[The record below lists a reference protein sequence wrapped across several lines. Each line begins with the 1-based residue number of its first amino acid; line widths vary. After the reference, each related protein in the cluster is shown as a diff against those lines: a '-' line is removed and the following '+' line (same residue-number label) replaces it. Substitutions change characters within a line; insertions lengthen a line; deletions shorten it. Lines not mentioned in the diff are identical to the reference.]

1 MPTTISGST
10 GINQTTFTATTLNSS
25 SGAINATIGATTP
38 STGAFTTLS
47 ATGNAT
53 VGGSLSTGWGTSWN
67 TVTGGPS
74 GATIATAFGEIDT
87 YVGVTRNNSAT
98 RSGTGAGIEIS
109 GTSVSLNHVSAGV
122 LDSQAVLSSTGLAVT
137 GALSTSSYI
146 SALAGAGLR
155 AYRADG
161 ATYGEITHGAAG
173 TGLIYN
179 DANGDGHVWRLSG
192 TDSLTLNGSG
202 NLGLGVTPSAWGNAF
217 KALQVG
223 TTGALSY
230 NTSTFRISNGWYYD
244 STGTPKYIQTS
255 GSYVLSYQLDA
266 TGGHQW
272 YTAPGGTAGNPITF
286 TQAMTLDA
294 SGNLLVGSIVA
305 AGTSGGGIAAL
316 GLNSQIT
323 YRASG
328 ATAGKFRFTA
338 ADTSNAFLVYNNSNV
353 GMYMSDGATVWTA
366 NSDERLKTDLIPI
379 TDALTKVASLRTV
392 TGRYKTDEVGVSR
405 SFLIAQDV
413 IKVLPEAVSTH
424 KLPNDDTE
432 YLGVG
437 YSDLIPLALAAI
449 KEQQAQIESL
459 TARLSAAGL

>member
-38 STGAFTTLS
+38 NTGAFTTLS
-47 ATGNAT
+47 ATGNT
-53 VGGSLSTGWGTSWN
+53 TIGINTGN
-67 TVTGGPS
+67 PVV
-74 GATIATAFGEIDT
+74 AI
-87 YVGVTRNNSAT
+87 N
-98 RSGTGAGIEIS
+98 GTGAGNGGGYIAFQKLGVAKGYVGMSSAINGGGS
-109 GTSVSLNHVSAGV
+109 TSDDLLLLNATGTSAAAVTSTGVSVIGT
-122 LDSQAVLSSTGLAVT
+122 LSSTGYGT
-137 GALSTSSYI
+137 FK
-146 SALAGAGLR
+146 GLR
-155 AYRADG
+155 
-161 ATYGEITHGAAG
+161 I
-173 TGLIYN
+173 
-179 DANGDGHVWRLSG
+179 G
-192 TDSLTLNGSG
+192 TDGTNDIFQSTGDLYYSVTTGFAHKWGNSTVGTQATLDASG
-202 NLGLGVTPSAWGNAF
+202 NLGLGVTPSAWFASNSYKAIDFGYGNIASQSG
-217 KALQVG
+217 AGGAMEWSQGVYRNAAG
-223 TTGALSY
+223 TYVYKNAIAATMMQQNAGATYWITYTGNL
-230 NTSTFRISNGWYYD
+230 G
-244 STGTPKYIQTS
+244 
-255 GSYVLSYQLDA
+255 
-266 TGGHQW
+266 
-272 YTAPGGTAGNPITF
+272 AGNTPTAAS
-286 TQAMTLDA
+286 TAMTLDA
-294 SGNLLVGSIVA
+294 SGNLLVGSIAA

-449 KEQQAQIESL
+449 KEQQAQIQSL
-459 TARLSAAGL
+459 RTEFNTYKELHP